1 MSKEIGKITH
11 YFDNIGVAVI
21 KLTGSLK
28 VGDTIHIQ
36 GTTTDFTQ
44 EIDSMQVNH
53 KSIQAAKK
61 GDDVGMKVSE
71 RVRPNDKVLLADE

>member
-21 KLTGSLK
+21 QLKGNLK
-28 VGDTIHIQ
+28 VGDKIHVK

-44 EIDSMQVNH
+44 EVDSMQVNH
-53 KSIQAAKK
+53 KPIQTAKK
-61 GDDVGMKVSE
+61 GDDVGMQVSE
-71 RVRPNDKVLLADE
+71 RVRPNDKVFLAE

>member
-28 VGDTIHIQ
+28 VGDTINIK

-44 EIDSMQVNH
+44 EVDSMQVNH
-53 KSIQAAKK
+53 KPIQTAKK
-61 GDDVGMKVSE
+61 GDDVPK
-71 RVRPNDKVLLADE
+71 RAR